1 MNSIRKVFLF
11 SAVAALG
18 LVACEPEKKE
28 GVGIVLKNMD
38 TNVRPND
45 DFFRYV
51 NGSWLDNTEIP
62 DDQTS
67 WGGFN
72 KLRKETDAEVLTILG
87 DAIEKDD
94 FPKLKDAEGNLR
106 SSDQQKAVYYYQ
118 SIMDT
123 VARNEAGVSPVQ
135 PFLAKIDEVKNLKD
149 LEELLINFTPY
160 GGAGFFGFQVFND
173 LKNSNMN
180 AGYMGSAGLGLTRD
194 YYVDQDD
201 DTKEKREKYEA
212 HVARMLQE
220 FGSDEA
226 TAKTDAAKILA
237 FETSLAIPQMT
248 KEERRDTRK
257 LYNPKTMDEL
267 SEMVTSINWKNF
279 FKGIGVTVID
289 ENTGEGI
296 TGMDK
301 VIVTDPKYFKA
312 MDEILKT
319 SSIEDIKL
327 YLRWNLINTAAGILT
342 TDLEKANWEF
352 YAKDLRGA
360 KKQRARNERAL
371 ANVNGAVGEALGKL
385 YVDAK
390 FPPEA
395 KKKAEEMIDNVLL
408 GFEKR
413 INGLEWMSEETKKKA
428 IDKLNKL
435 TVKIGY
441 PDEWKD
447 YATLDIKGIKE
458 GGTYFDNSVNV
469 AKWNFYENI
478 SKIGK
483 EVDRSEWGMSPQT
496 VNAYFNP
503 VNNEIVFPAAI
514 LQPPFYDYRVDEAVN
529 YGGIGAVIGHEISHS
544 FDDSGS
550 RFDGDGNLNNWWT
563 EEDLT
568 KFTALGKKLAA
579 QYGEFTVIGDV
590 KINGEFTLG
599 ENIGDLGGIRSAYEG
614 LQIFYEKNGRPKPID
629 GFTAEQRFFMSWGTI
644 WRTKSRDEALRNQVK
659 TDPHSPGMFR
669 AFVPLL
675 NVESFY
681 EAFDIKEGDK
691 MYLKPEDRVVIW

>member
-1 MNSIRKVFLF
+1 MNSIKKGFLF
-11 SAVAALG
+11 SAVAALT

-28 GVGIVLKNMD
+28 GVGIILENMD
-38 TNVRPND
+38 TSVRPND

-51 NGSWLDNTEIP
+51 NGSWLDKTEIP

-72 KLRKETDAEVLTILG
+72 KLRKETDADVLNILA

-94 FPKLKDAEGNLR
+94 FPQLKDAEGNLKT
-106 SSDQQKAVYYYQ
+106 SDQQKAVYYYQ

-123 VARNEAGVSPVQ
+123 LARNEAGIDPVK

-149 LEELLINFTPY
+149 LETLLINFTPY
-160 GGAGFFGFQVFND
+160 GGAGFFNFAVFND

-180 AGYMGSAGLGLTRD
+180 AGYIFPGGLGLTRD

-201 DTKEKREKYEA
+201 DTKEKRKKYEA
-212 HVARMLQE
+212 HIARMLQE
-220 FGSDEA
+220 FGADEA
-226 TAKTDAAKILA
+226 SAKKEAATILA
-237 FETSLAIPQMT
+237 FETSLATPQLT
-248 KEERRDTRK
+248 KEEQRDTRK
-257 LYNPKTMDEL
+257 LYNPMNIDEL
-267 SEMVTSINWKNF
+267 SKTAPSINWDAF
-279 FKGIGVTVID
+279 FKGIGVTD
-289 ENTGEGI
+289 
-296 TGMDK
+296 MDK
-301 VIVTDPKYFKA
+301 VIVTQPRYMKA
-312 MDEILKT
+312 MDEIMKN
-319 SSIEDIKL
+319 SSIEDIKS
-327 YLRWNLINTAAGILT
+327 YLRWTTINTAAGLLT
-342 TDLEKANWEF
+342 TDLETANWEF
-352 YAKDLRGA
+352 YAKTLRGA
-360 KKQRARNERAL
+360 KKQRPRDERAL

-395 KKKAEEMIDNVLL
+395 KKKAEEMIANVML
-408 GFEKR
+408 GFDKR
-413 INGLEWMSEETKKKA
+413 INQLDWMSDETKKKA
-428 IDKLNKL
+428 VEKLNRL

-441 PDEWKD
+441 PDKWKD
-447 YATLDIKGIKE
+447 YSALEIKGIKE
-458 GGTYFDNSVNV
+458 GGTYFENSVNV
-469 AKWNFYENI
+469 AKWGFEENI
-478 SKIGK
+478 AKIGK
-483 EVDRSEWGMSPQT
+483 EVDRTEWGMSPQT

-514 LQPPFYDYRVDEAVN
+514 LQPPFYDYRADEAVN

-550 RFDGDGNLNNWWT
+550 RFDADGNLNNWWT

-579 QYGEFTVIGDV
+579 QYSEFTVIDDV

-599 ENIGDLGGIRSAYEG
+599 ENIGDLGGIRAAYEG
-614 LQIFYEKNGRPKPID
+614 LQIFYEKNGKPEPID

-675 NVESFY
+675 NVEAFY

-691 MYLKPEDRVVIW
+691 MYLKPEDRVAIW

>member
-1 MNSIRKVFLF
+1 M
-11 SAVAALG
+11 
-18 LVACEPEKKE
+18 
-28 GVGIVLKNMD
+28 
-38 TNVRPND
+38 
-45 DFFRYV
+45 
-51 NGSWLDNTEIP
+51 
-62 DDQTS
+62 
-67 WGGFN
+67 
-72 KLRKETDAEVLTILG
+72 
-87 DAIEKDD
+87 
-94 FPKLKDAEGNLR
+94 KDAEGNLR
-106 SSDQQKAVYYYQ
+106 TSDQQKAVYYYQ

-123 VARNEAGVSPVQ
+123 VARNEAGIDPVK
-135 PFLAKIDEVKNLKD
+135 PFLAKIDEVQNLQD

-173 LKNSNMN
+173 LKNSSMN
-180 AGYMGSAGLGLTRD
+180 TGYLGSAGLGLTRD

-201 DTKEKREKYEA
+201 DTKEKRKKYEA
-212 HVARMLQE
+212 HIARMLQE

-226 TAKTDAAKILA
+226 TAKADAVKILA
-237 FETSLAIPQMT
+237 FETSLATPQMT

-257 LYNPKTMDEL
+257 LYNPKSLEEL
-267 SEMVTSINWKNF
+267 SEIVTFIDWKKYF
-279 FKGIGVTVID
+279 SGIGLTEVEKLD
-289 ENTGEGI
+289 ASES
-296 TGMDK
+296 DAFK
-301 VIVTDPKYFKA
+301 VIVTDPKYFQA
-312 MDEILKT
+312 MDEIIKT

-327 YLRWNLINTAAGILT
+327 YLKWNLINTASGILT

-360 KKQRARNERAL
+360 KKQRPRDERAL

-395 KKKAEEMIDNVLL
+395 KKKAEEMIVNVML

-413 INGLEWMSEETKKKA
+413 INGLEWMSDETKKKA
-428 IDKLNKL
+428 LEKLNKL

-441 PDEWKD
+441 PDKWKD
-447 YATLDIKGIKE
+447 YAALEIKGIKE
-458 GGTYFDNSVNV
+458 GGTYFENSVNV
-469 AKWNFYENI
+469 AKWNFEENI
-478 SKIGK
+478 AKMGK
-483 EVDRSEWGMSPQT
+483 EVDRTEWGMSPQT

-514 LQPPFYDYRVDEAVN
+514 LQPPFYDYRADEAVN

-563 EEDLT
+563 DEDLE

-599 ENIGDLGGIRSAYEG
+599 ENIGDLGGIRAAYEG
-614 LQIFYEKNGRPKPID
+614 LQIFYEKNGKPDPID

-675 NVESFY
+675 NVEAFY

-691 MYLKPEDRVVIW
+691 MYLKPEDRVAIW

>member
-11 SAVAALG
+11 SAVTALTF
-18 LVACEPEKKE
+18 VACEPEKKQ
-28 GVGIVLKNMD
+28 GVGIVLENMD

-51 NGSWLDNTEIP
+51 NGSWLDRTEIP
-62 DDQTS
+62 DDQVS

-72 KLRKETDAEVLTILG
+72 KLRKETDADVLNILA

-94 FPKLKDAEGNLR
+94 FPKLKDAEGNLQT
-106 SSDQQKAVYYYQ
+106 SDQQKAVYYYQ

-123 VARNEAGVSPVQ
+123 VARNKAGIDPVK
-135 PFLAKIDEVKNLKD
+135 PFLAKIDEIKNLKD

-160 GGAGFFGFQVFND
+160 GGAGFFGFQIFND

-180 AGYMGSAGLGLTRD
+180 AAYMGSDGLGLTRD

-201 DTKEKREKYEA
+201 DTKEKRKKYEA
-212 HVARMLQE
+212 HIARMLQE

-226 TAKTDAAKILA
+226 TAKADAAKILA
-237 FETSLAIPQMT
+237 FETSLATPQMT
-248 KEERRDTRK
+248 KEEQRDTRK
-257 LYNPKTMDEL
+257 LYNPKTLDEL
-267 SEMVTSINWKNF
+267 SELVTSINWKNY
-279 FKGIGVTVID
+279 FKGIGINDIEKVD
-289 ENTGEGI
+289 SSDPESF
-296 TGMDK
+296 K

-312 MDEILKT
+312 MDDIMKT

-327 YLRWNLINTAAGILT
+327 YLRWTIIDNAAGILT

-352 YAKDLRGA
+352 YAKALRGA
-360 KKQRARNERAL
+360 KKQRPRDERAL
-371 ANVNGAVGEALGKL
+371 ANVNGAIGEALGKL

-395 KKKAEEMIDNVLL
+395 KKKAEEMIANVML
-408 GFEKR
+408 GFDKR
-413 INGLEWMSEETKKKA
+413 INQLEWMSDETKKKA
-428 IDKLNKL
+428 IEKLNKL

-441 PDEWKD
+441 PDKWKD
-447 YATLDIKGIKE
+447 YSALDIKGIKE

-469 AKWNFYENI
+469 QKWAFHENMAKM
-478 SKIGK
+478 GK
-483 EVDRSEWGMSPQT
+483 EVDRTEWGMSPQT

-514 LQPPFYDYRVDEAVN
+514 LQPPFYDYRADEAVN

-544 FDDSGS
+544 FDDQGS

-563 EEDLT
+563 EEDLE
-568 KFTALGKKLAA
+568 KFTAVGKKLSD
-579 QYGEFTVIGDV
+579 QYSQFTVIGDV

-599 ENIGDLGGIRSAYEG
+599 ENIGDLGGIQAAYEG
-614 LQIFYEKNGRPKPID
+614 LQIFYEKNGKPEPID
-629 GFTAEQRFFMSWGTI
+629 GFTPEQRFFMSWGTI
-644 WRTKSRDEALRNQVK
+644 WRTKSREEALRNQVK

-675 NVESFY
+675 NVEAFY

-691 MYLKPEDRVVIW
+691 MYLSPEDRVAIW

>member
-1 MNSIRKVFLF
+1 MNSIKKVFLF
-11 SAVAALG
+11 SAVAAFG
-18 LVACEPEKKE
+18 IVACKKDTDEKK
-28 GVGIVLKNMD
+28 VPGIVLENMD
-38 TNVRPND
+38 TSVRPND

-51 NGSWLDNTEIP
+51 NGNWLDKTKIP

-72 KLRKETDAEVLTILG
+72 KLRKETDADVLNILA

-94 FPKLKDAEGNLR
+94 FPKLKDAEGNYTKT
-106 SSDQQKAVYYYQ
+106 SDQQKAVYYYQ

-123 VARNEAGVSPVQ
+123 VARNKQGIDPVK
-135 PFLAKIDEVKNLKD
+135 PFLARIDEVKNLKD
-149 LEELLINFTPY
+149 LETLLINFTPY
-160 GGAGFFGFQVFND
+160 GGAGFFSFAVFND
-173 LKNSNMN
+173 LKDSKIN
-180 AGYMGSAGLGLTRD
+180 AGYLFPGGLGLTRD
-194 YYVDQDD
+194 YYVDQDE
-201 DTKEKREKYEA
+201 DTKEKRKKYEA
-212 HVARMLQE
+212 HIARMLQE
-220 FGSDEA
+220 FGADEA
-226 TAKTDAAKILA
+226 SAKKDAAKILA
-237 FETSLAIPQMT
+237 FETSLATPQLT
-248 KEERRDTRK
+248 KEEQRDTRK
-257 LYNPKTMDEL
+257 LYNPMSLKEL
-267 SEMVTSINWKNF
+267 SKTTPSINWDAY
-279 FKGIGVTVID
+279 FKGIGV
-289 ENTGEGI
+289 ENI
-296 TGMDK
+296 DK
-301 VIVTDPKYFKA
+301 VIVTQPKYMQA
-312 MDEILKT
+312 MNDIMKN

-327 YLRWNLINTAAGILT
+327 YLRWTTINTSAGILT

-352 YAKDLRGA
+352 YAKTLRGA
-360 KKQRARNERAL
+360 KKQRARDERAL
-371 ANVNGAVGEALGKL
+371 ANVNGAIGEALGKL

-395 KKKAEEMIDNVLL
+395 KKKAEEMIANVML

-428 IDKLNKL
+428 IEKLNKL

-441 PDEWKD
+441 PDKWKD
-447 YATLDIKGIKE
+447 YASLEIKGVKE
-458 GGTYFDNSVNV
+458 GGTYFENSVNV
-469 AKWNFYENI
+469 AKWGFEENVA
-478 SKIGK
+478 KIGK
-483 EVDRSEWGMSPQT
+483 EVDRTEWGMSPQT

-514 LQPPFYDYRVDEAVN
+514 LQPPFYNYKADEAVN

-579 QYGEFTVIGDV
+579 QYSQHTVIEDV

-599 ENIGDLGGIRSAYEG
+599 ENIGDLGGIRAAYEG
-614 LQIFYEKNGRPKPID
+614 LQIFYEKNGKPGPID
-629 GFTAEQRFFMSWGTI
+629 GFTPEQRFFMSWGTI
-644 WRTKSRDEALRNQVK
+644 WRTKSRDEALKNQVK

-675 NVESFY
+675 NVEAFY
-681 EAFDIKEGDK
+681 EAFNIVEGDK
-691 MYLKPEDRVVIW
+691 MYLKPEERVAIW

>member
-1 MNSIRKVFLF
+1 MNSIKKAFLF
-11 SAVAALG
+11 TAAVAVG
-18 LVACEPEKKE
+18 LAACESEKKE
-28 GVGIVLKNMD
+28 GVGIVLENMD

-45 DFFRYV
+45 DFFRFV
-51 NGSWLDNTEIP
+51 NGSWLDRTEIP

-72 KLRKETDAEVLTILG
+72 KLRKETDADVLNILA

-94 FPKLKDAEGNLR
+94 FPELKDAEGNLKT
-106 SSDQQKAVYYYQ
+106 SDQQKAVYYYQ

-123 VARNEAGVSPVQ
+123 VARDAAGIDPIK
-135 PFLAKIDEVKNLKD
+135 PFMAKIDEMKTKDD

-173 LKNSNMN
+173 LMNSNMN
-180 AGYMGSAGLGLTRD
+180 AGYVGSAGLGLSRD
-194 YYVDQDD
+194 YYVDQDE
-201 DTKEKREKYEA
+201 DTKNKRKMYEA
-212 HVARMLQE
+212 HIARMLQK
-220 FGSDEA
+220 FGYDEA
-226 TAKTDAAKILA
+226 TAKADAATILA
-237 FETSLAIPQMT
+237 FETSLAEPQMT
-248 KEERRDTRK
+248 KEMQRDARNI
-257 LYNPKTMDEL
+257 YNPMSLEEL
-267 SEMVTSINWKNF
+267 SKMSPSINWKNF
-279 FKGIGVTVID
+279 LKEIGA
-289 ENTGEGI
+289 GEV
-296 TGMDK
+296 DK
-301 VIVTDPKYFKA
+301 VIVTDPGYFKA
-312 MDEILKT
+312 MDKVIKT
-319 SSIEDIKL
+319 SSVDDIKK
-327 YLRWNLINTAAGILT
+327 YLRWNLINTAAGLLT
-342 TDLEKANWEF
+342 TDLETANWEF

-360 KKQRARNERAL
+360 KKQRPRDERAL

-395 KKKAEEMIDNVLL
+395 KKKAEEMIANVML
-408 GFEKR
+408 GFEVR
-413 INGLEWMSEETKKKA
+413 INSLEWMSEETKKKA
-428 IDKLNKL
+428 LEKLNKL
-435 TVKIGY
+435 TVKIAY
-441 PDEWKD
+441 PDKWKD
-447 YATLDIKGIKE
+447 YSALEIKGIKE

-469 AKWNFYENI
+469 AKWNFLENI
-478 SKIGK
+478 AKIGK

-514 LQPPFYDYRVDEAVN
+514 LQPPFYDYRADEAVN

-568 KFTALGKKLAA
+568 KFTALGKKLSA
-579 QYGEFTVIGDV
+579 QYGEFTVIDDV

-599 ENIGDLGGIRSAYEG
+599 ENIGDLGGLRAAYEG
-614 LQIFYEKNGRPKPID
+614 LQIFYKNNGKPEPID

-644 WRTKSRDEALRNQVK
+644 WRTKSRPEALRNQVK

-675 NVESFY
+675 NI
-681 EAFDIKEGDK
+681 EAFYDAFEIKEGDK
-691 MYLKPEDRVVIW
+691 MYLKPEDRVAIW

>member
-1 MNSIRKVFLF
+1 MNLIKKTFLF
-11 SAVAALG
+11 SAVTAFTF
-18 LVACEPEKKE
+18 VACEPEKKE
-28 GVGIVLKNMD
+28 SVGIVLENMD
-38 TNVRPND
+38 TSVRPND

-51 NGSWLDNTEIP
+51 NGNWLDKTEIP

-72 KLRKETDAEVLTILG
+72 KLRKETDADVLQILG

-106 SSDQQKAVYYYQ
+106 TSDQQKAVYYYQ

-123 VARNEAGVSPVQ
+123 VARNKQGIDPVK
-135 PFLAKIDEVKNLKD
+135 PFLAKIDEMNNIKD

-173 LKNSNMN
+173 LKNSSMN
-180 AGYMGSAGLGLTRD
+180 AGYLGSGGLGLTRD

-201 DTKEKREKYEA
+201 DTKEKRKKYEA
-212 HVARMLQE
+212 HIARMLQE
-220 FGSDEA
+220 FGADEKS
-226 TAKTDAAKILA
+226 AKADAATILA
-237 FETSLAIPQMT
+237 FETSLAKPQMT
-248 KEERRDTRK
+248 KEEQRDARK
-257 LYNPKTMDEL
+257 IYNPMSIADL
-267 SEMVTSINWKNF
+267 SKLSPSINWGKF
-279 FKGIGVTVID
+279 FTAIGAGEAGKPGGI
-289 ENTGEGI
+289 E
-296 TGMDK
+296 K
-301 VIVTDPKYFKA
+301 VIVTDPNYFKA
-312 MDEILKT
+312 MDKVIKT
-319 SSIEDIKL
+319 SSIDDIKK

-342 TDLEKANWEF
+342 TDLETANWEF
-352 YAKDLRGA
+352 YARDLRGA
-360 KKQRARNERAL
+360 KKQRARDERAL
-371 ANVNGAVGEALGKL
+371 ANVNGAIGEALGKL

-395 KKKAEEMIDNVLL
+395 KKKAEEMIANVMK
-408 GFEKR
+408 GFEVR
-413 INGLEWMSEETKKKA
+413 INGLEWMSEDTKKKA

-441 PDEWKD
+441 PDKWKD
-447 YATLDIKGIKE
+447 YSALEIKGVKE
-458 GGTYFDNSVNV
+458 GGTYFDNSINV
-469 AKWNFYENI
+469 SKWNFQENI
-478 SKIGK
+478 AKIGK

-514 LQPPFYDYRVDEAVN
+514 LQAPFYDYRADEAVN
-529 YGGIGAVIGHEISHS
+529 YGGMGAVIGHEISHS

-563 EEDLT
+563 AEDLT
-568 KFTALGKKLAA
+568 KFTALGKKLSA
-579 QYGEFTVIGDV
+579 QYSEFTVIGDV
-590 KINGEFTLG
+590 KINGDFTLG
-599 ENIGDLGGIRSAYEG
+599 ENIGDLGGIRAAYEG
-614 LQIFYEKNGRPKPID
+614 LQIFYKENGKPGPID
-629 GFTAEQRFFMSWGTI
+629 GFTPEQRFFMSWGTI

-675 NVESFY
+675 NVDAFY

-691 MYLKPEDRVVIW
+691 MYLKPEDRVAIW